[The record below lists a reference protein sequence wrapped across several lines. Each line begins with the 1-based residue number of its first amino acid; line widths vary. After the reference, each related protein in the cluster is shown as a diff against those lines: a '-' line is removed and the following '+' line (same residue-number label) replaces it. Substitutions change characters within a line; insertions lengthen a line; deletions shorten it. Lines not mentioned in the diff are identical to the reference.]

1 MKLIPL
7 TQGLFAM
14 VDDADFE
21 AVSQFKWHA
30 KKLGRRFYA
39 TRSIKKPNG
48 KYSLQLM
55 HRFLMPDVPGIDHED
70 GNGLNNQRKSN
81 LRPATTKQNGR
92 GFRRKGS
99 GKTSKFRGV
108 SWHKHTLKWRAYIC
122 FDDKHRHLGNF
133 DSETDAARAYDSA
146 AIFYFGEW
154 ASTNFPIGE
163 IRIT

>member
-7 TQGLFAM
+7 TQGKFAM
-14 VDDADFE
+14 VDDEDFD

-30 KKLGRRFYA
+30 KKLGRRVYA

-55 HRFLMPDVPGIDHED
+55 HRFLMPDVPEIDHED

-81 LRPATTKQNGR
+81 LRPATTQQNAQ
-92 GFRRKGS
+92 GFRRKSS

-108 SWHKHTLKWRAYIC
+108 SWHKKAGKWRAYIC
-122 FDDKHRHLGNF
+122 LDDKHKHLGHFN
-133 DSETDAARAYDSA
+133 SEIDAAKAYDIA
-146 AIFYFGEW
+146 ARKYFGDF
-154 ASTNFPIGE
+154 ASPNFPI
-163 IRIT
+163 